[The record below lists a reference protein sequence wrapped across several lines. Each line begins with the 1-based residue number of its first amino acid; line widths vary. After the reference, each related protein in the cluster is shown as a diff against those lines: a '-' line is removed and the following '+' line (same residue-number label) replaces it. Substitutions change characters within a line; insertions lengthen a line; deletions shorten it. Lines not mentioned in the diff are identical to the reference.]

1 MDTDLNK
8 AVALLKAGDW
18 EAAHHIVQD
27 DVSSLGAW
35 AHGIVHILEGDM
47 ANAGYWY
54 RRADR
59 PLPAKDGAGTEMEA
73 LAAALEGPHSS
84 LADA

>member
-1 MDTDLNK
+1 MDIDLNK

-18 EAAHHIVQD
+18 EAAHRIVQD
-27 DVSSLGAW
+27 DESSLGAW
-35 AHGIVHILEGDM
+35 AHGIVHMLEGDM

-59 PLPAKDGAGTEMEA
+59 LLPDKDCAEAEIEA

-84 LADA
+84 